1 MASSRSLSLSLSRP
15 NKKSSALS
23 LNGILRRREAELGGN
38 ERDRSRFMA
47 QPLRHRPTD
56 LRFVLTNN
64 SFFPSPLHIPTKVAR
79 NQNCPRF
86 LLTDGHGYPSIRVR
100 MPVAFS
106 RSAGSAECVPRLHG
120 CWAPKSLKRL
130 FQNRPKLVSG
140 EHRPNSAA
148 AENGRFI
155 CYPREARART
165 DFLLLAQP
173 LHCPM

>member
-1 MASSRSLSLSLSRP
+1 MDVGEGASFNWPLRARSLSLSRP

-38 ERDRSRFMA
+38 GRDRSRFMA
-47 QPLRHRPTD
+47 QPLRPSD
-56 LRFVLTNN
+56 PSFVLTNN
-64 SFFPSPLHIPTKVAR
+64 SFFPSPLHIPTKAAR
-79 NQNCPRF
+79 NQNCPQF

-106 RSAGSAECVPRLHG
+106 RSAGSAECVRRGVPRLHG
-120 CWAPKSLKRL
+120 WAPKSLKRL

-140 EHRPNSAA
+140 EHRPNSAV

-155 CYPREARART
+155 CYPR
-165 DFLLLAQP
+165 
-173 LHCPM
+173 